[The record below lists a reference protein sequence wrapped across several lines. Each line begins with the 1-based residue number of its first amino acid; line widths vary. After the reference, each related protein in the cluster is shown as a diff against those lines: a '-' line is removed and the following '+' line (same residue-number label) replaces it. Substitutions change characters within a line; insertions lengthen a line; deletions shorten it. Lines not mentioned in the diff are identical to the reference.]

1 MSIKRIYI
9 IMTFVAVILFVF
21 LAISVSGLST
31 RLKQMQGETSIQAIE
46 TVYVY
51 NPSEETSVST
61 AEARWTVKEYSG
73 KIGIFNSNGELVEI
87 IDTYIKSLPS
97 KDQAL
102 LREGF
107 EVNSEKELYSVIE
120 AYSE

>member
-9 IMTFVAVILFVF
+9 IMTFISVILFVC
-21 LAISVSGLST
+21 LTASVSALSKS
-31 RLKQMQGETSIQAIE
+31 LKQARSTPSTSPVE

-51 NPSEETSVST
+51 NSTEETSIST
-61 AEARWTVKEYSG
+61 PNESWTVKAYNE
-73 KIGIFNSNGELVEI
+73 KIGIFDSDGELVEI
-87 IDTYIKSLPS
+87 INTYIKALPS

-120 AYSE
+120 AYSD